1 MKCLCFSV
9 PFILINVTFALA
21 LPLLSEIEQQEED
34 WRYMENSL
42 PDVSLS
48 HKIKGLQK
56 FFGLKTT
63 ADISPADL
71 DTATER
77 ALNVWS
83 SVTPLTFTRL
93 DDGEAD
99 IMILFGSQHVFSLRH
114 GSPETHFDADETWTM
129 GFNRYNMFI
138 VAAHEFG
145 RALDL
150 SHSAAP
156 GALIFC
162 LPLGDVNG
170 IQALF
175 VYFTFIYK
183 TSNACKCDPNLSF
196 DAVVGLQG
204 EMMFFKDKL
213 IPTNGLWHLK
223 SQNQIAVRNWLPLF
237 THKIYSQFTLQYIL
251 YWAIDGY
258 NILPGYPKYIHRWG
272 IPKSTGKTLFF
283 AGGKY
288 WRYDS
293 NIHMNIP
300 PGITSRMDAAFE
312 CNGKFPL
319 AFVKRY

>member
-34 WRYMENSL
+34 WRYMESENSL

-48 HKIKGLQK
+48 HKIKGLNPQWRNNNVTYRI
-56 FFGLKTT
+56 LNYT

-99 IMILFGSQHVFSLRH
+99 IMILFGAEALSLASNTLPVGSQHVFSLRH

-183 TSNACKCDPNLSF
+183 TSNKHPTHKTPEKCDPNLSF

-213 IPTNGLWHLK
+213 SVSRI
-223 SQNQIAVRNWLPLF
+223 R
-237 THKIYSQFTLQYIL
+237 

-258 NILPGYPKYIHRWG
+258 NILPGYPKYIHRWALHVG
-272 IPKSTGKTLFF
+272 ETGKTLFF

-288 WRYDS
+288 WSYDE
-293 NIHMNIP
+293 IKQI
-300 PGITSRMDAAFE
+300 MDK
-312 CNGKFPL
+312 GYPQQIIDD
-319 AFVKRY
+319 

>member
-1 MKCLCFSV
+1 MKIMQFLFLFMSG
-9 PFILINVTFALA
+9 LMKK
-21 LPLLSEIEQQEED
+21 S
-34 WRYMENSL
+34 ENSL

-56 FFGLKTT
+56 NPQWRNNNVTYRILNYT

-99 IMILFGSQHVFSLRH
+99 IMILFGAEALSLASNTLPVGSQHVFSLRH

-175 VYFTFIYK
+175 FPYSTRLIIIPPKKKLHPTHK
-183 TSNACKCDPNLSF
+183 TPEKCDPNLSF

-213 IPTNGLWHLK
+213 SVSRI
-223 SQNQIAVRNWLPLF
+223 R
-237 THKIYSQFTLQYIL
+237 

-258 NILPGYPKYIHRWG
+258 NILPGYPKYIHRWDFVLCWRQ
-272 IPKSTGKTLFF
+272 ILEVRQQHSHEYSCP
-283 AGGKY
+283 Y
-288 WRYDS
+288 WISFYIKPEILSAFSYDE
-293 NIHMNIP
+293 IKQI
-300 PGITSRMDAAFE
+300 MDK
-312 CNGKFPL
+312 GYPQQIIDD
-319 AFVKRY
+319 